1 MLDKFATLHKKRCNN
16 QFVVAQR
23 KPLGCVQAGCVSP
36 CSLTQ
41 PGVPIK
47 TRHQLMHNVGCG
59 WKVCWLQQP
68 LWKVINLCPISRFCP
83 KIGSF
88 KILNWL
94 VTWLLIFFFL
104 FSLSFLLLFLKK
116 QPSHSAAYLTV
127 AFYVIPTILLIYCF
141 QTAELRIPSFL
152 ACNQNLAI
160 VANL

>member
-1 MLDKFATLHKKRCNN
+1 MLDKFATLYKKKCNN

-94 VTWLLIFFFL
+94 VTWLLIFFSLLPLLFASVLKETAQSQRSLPDCGFL
-104 FSLSFLLLFLKK
+104 CDSHYTTHLLLSNCRTQNPFVFGLQSK
-116 QPSHSAAYLTV
+116 PC
-127 AFYVIPTILLIYCF
+127 YC
-141 QTAELRIPSFL
+141 R
-152 ACNQNLAI
+152 
-160 VANL
+160 

>member
-1 MLDKFATLHKKRCNN
+1 MLDKFATMYKKRCNN

-23 KPLGCVQAGCVSP
+23 KLLGCVQAGCVSP

-94 VTWLLIFFFL
+94 VTWLLIFFL

-116 QPSHSAAYLTV
+116 QPSHSTAYLTV

-152 ACNQNLAI
+152 ASNQNLAI

>member
-1 MLDKFATLHKKRCNN
+1 MLDKFATLYKKRCNN

-23 KPLGCVQAGCVSP
+23 NPLGVFRQAVFLHVASLSLVFLLRQDTSWCTMLVVAGKSAGSSSHFGRWSICVQLVVFVLKLAALKSWID
-36 CSLTQ
+36 L
-41 PGVPIK
+41 
-47 TRHQLMHNVGCG
+47 
-59 WKVCWLQQP
+59 WLGF
-68 LWKVINLCPISRFCP
+68 W
-83 KIGSF
+83 
-88 KILNWL
+88 
-94 VTWLLIFFFL
+94 FFFL

>member
-1 MLDKFATLHKKRCNN
+1 MLDKFATLYKKRCNN

-94 VTWLLIFFFL
+94 VTWLLIFFSLLPLL
-104 FSLSFLLLFLKK
+104 FASVLKETAQSQHSLPDYTTHLLLPNCRTQNPFFFGLQSK
-116 QPSHSAAYLTV
+116 PC
-127 AFYVIPTILLIYCF
+127 YC
-141 QTAELRIPSFL
+141 R
-152 ACNQNLAI
+152 
-160 VANL
+160 